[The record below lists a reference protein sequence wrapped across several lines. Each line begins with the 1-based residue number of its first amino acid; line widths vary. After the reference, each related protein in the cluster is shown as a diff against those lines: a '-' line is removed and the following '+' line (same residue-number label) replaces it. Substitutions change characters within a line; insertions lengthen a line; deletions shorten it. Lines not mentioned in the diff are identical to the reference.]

1 VVGARGWANEWPLD
15 RSAVG
20 GWPDSGSPAGGRGAA
35 AVEKRERERDGS
47 FIAAAMNHASA
58 RAHADLR
65 RRRRQRE
72 WGGGGGGSDTAARH
86 PEVRPSGAMCAA
98 TSFHF
103 SKIKPAAALTHCLVR
118 QPPPSRGFPTFI
130 LWRNHGP
137 GSRGEGLGGRWR
149 GRRGWPRGRELNRVE
164 SGAEGP
170 GGCAKESLPRFGNI
184 SPREGYAP
192 RI

>member
-1 VVGARGWANEWPLD
+1 VAAGPVGRWRLAGFRLPRWRE
-15 RSAVG
+15 
-20 GWPDSGSPAGGRGAA
+20 GGRGGG
-35 AVEKRERERDGS
+35 EERERERERDGS

-72 WGGGGGGSDTAARH
+72 WGGGGSDTAARH